1 MAITFRHDA
10 AAIALPSNSANR
22 KYGQSLALQQ
32 QKQKYQDQQ
41 AGYDRVFQLGRDQ
54 QQNSAQAIRD
64 GQQNAAQTIRD
75 VNQNAFLVER
85 DQVRNDQQQRLQRA
99 QDFAAARTRI
109 DTHAQ
114 DMLNNGQIKDF
125 QLRKRVSD
133 LIDGKRIIMGS
144 GFNEVQ
150 QQEFLDKY
158 NGELAKI
165 LSEVPPPPPKPT
177 RQDEL
182 KSFLGPDAYE
192 KHKDQPWVPDG
203 NGGFVIAKVPEKKEQ
218 PRKPTSADEAFQ
230 ADPKAR
236 DKYMEDA
243 KTIITNGGEVALT
256 EDGWNEAAALARR
269 LYEKDNG
276 LGATTSA
283 TELPVA
289 LPASPHTESS
299 IPEASPP
306 GGQQPAPSAGLPPA
320 APQREPLPMTANA
333 SLMNPAGAPQPAPSA
348 GLPPAAPQREPL
360 PMTANAS
367 SMNPA
372 GAPQPAPSAGLPPAA
387 PQQQVKVGGKP
398 LVVTPGTL
406 TPQETAAKAQVME
419 MPREQRIAALMQY
432 DPSLKGQTLEQLLE
446 SPETKA
452 GYEELTKQGLTTGN
466 YREDMLTQLDEMLQ
480 YNVLN
485 GAGQSPPDAYVGMRA
500 DDITDPK
507 AKAEIAKMPR
517 PKTADEM
524 KTIRGSFFI
533 DPDGIIRGTKK

>member
-1 MAITFRHDA
+1 
-10 AAIALPSNSANR
+10 
-22 KYGQSLALQQ
+22 
-32 QKQKYQDQQ
+32 
-41 AGYDRVFQLGRDQ
+41 
-54 QQNSAQAIRD
+54 
-64 GQQNAAQTIRD
+64 
-75 VNQNAFLVER
+75 
-85 DQVRNDQQQRLQRA
+85 
-99 QDFAAARTRI
+99 
-109 DTHAQ
+109 
-114 DMLNNGQIKDF
+114 
-125 QLRKRVSD
+125 
-133 LIDGKRIIMGS
+133 MGS

-203 NGGFVIAKVPEKKEQ
+203 NGGFVIAKVPEQKEQ

-236 DKYMEDA
+236 DKFMEDA

-256 EDGWNEAAALARR
+256 EDGWNKAAALARK

-333 SLMNPAGAPQPAPSA
+333 SL
-348 GLPPAAPQREPL
+348 
-360 PMTANAS
+360 
-367 SMNPA
+367 MNPA

-480 YNVLN
+480 YKVLN